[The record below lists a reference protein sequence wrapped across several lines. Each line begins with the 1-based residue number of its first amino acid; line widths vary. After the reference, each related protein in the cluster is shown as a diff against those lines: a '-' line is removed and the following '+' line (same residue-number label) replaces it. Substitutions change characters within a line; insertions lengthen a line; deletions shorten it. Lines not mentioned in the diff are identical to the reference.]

1 MLPNIWLVV
10 AAILASV
17 LLMTGG
23 FWLFSTFRFAKTSAG
38 VPPRRALP
46 VDPTLTSGS
55 EHKQICV
62 LAGSHGVNETSLAVG
77 SPSKNTRVSAAA
89 GVIKSA
95 SQSRSEDTDQTSN
108 VASRSRPMPAAA
120 PVVALTE
127 DVAAIID
134 GPRTNVDAAI
144 TPTVSAHGRA
154 VGGTIAAG
162 TLPNPVGAGATSTA
176 SDSTVSATPST
187 KTHDGRV
194 EADPPTEADTAGKSS
209 SSRIAPDVTAADP
222 PSIAAETTLVS
233 SLSRPV
239 AEETALAG
247 EKRVAPNPSNAT
259 SVEETAIP
267 AATCESPKATIAK
280 AKPPKDCKAASVDQK
295 CQSAPGDHEQGHNQ
309 DGRAPAPAQSRP
321 IHLLSHTAL
330 AQCGVVSGGN
340 GLSVG
345 LQYPLPGQQ
354 RDLNCHPRQPPK

>member
-95 SQSRSEDTDQTSN
+95 PQSRSEDTDQTSSI
-108 VASRSRPMPAAA
+108 ASRSRPMPAAA

-144 TPTVSAHGRA
+144 TPTASADGRA
-154 VGGTIAAG
+154 VGGAIVAG
-162 TLPNPVGAGATSTA
+162 TLPNSDGAGATSTA
-176 SDSTVSATPST
+176 TDSTVSATPST

-222 PSIAAETTLVS
+222 
-233 SLSRPV
+233 
-239 AEETALAG
+239 ALAG
-247 EKRVAPNPSNAT
+247 EKRVAPTPSNAT

-280 AKPPKDCKAASVDQK
+280 AKRPQ
-295 CQSAPGDHEQGHNQ
+295 
-309 DGRAPAPAQSRP
+309 RLQSRKRRP
-321 IHLLSHTAL
+321 KMPKRT
-330 AQCGVVSGGN
+330 
-340 GLSVG
+340 
-345 LQYPLPGQQ
+345 
-354 RDLNCHPRQPPK
+354 RRPRARP

>member
-55 EHKQICV
+55 ED
-62 LAGSHGVNETSLAVG
+62 N
-77 SPSKNTRVSAAA
+77 
-89 GVIKSA
+89 
-95 SQSRSEDTDQTSN
+95 DQTSSI
-108 VASRSRPMPAAA
+108 ASRSRPMPAAA

-194 EADPPTEADTAGKSS
+194 EADPPTEADTAGKASS
-209 SSRIAPDVTAADP
+209 SHIAPDVTAADP

-267 AATCESPKATIAK
+267 AATCESPKATIPK
-280 AKPPKDCKAASVDQK
+280 AKRPQ
-295 CQSAPGDHEQGHNQ
+295 
-309 DGRAPAPAQSRP
+309 RLQSRKRRP
-321 IHLLSHTAL
+321 KMPKRT
-330 AQCGVVSGGN
+330 
-340 GLSVG
+340 
-345 LQYPLPGQQ
+345 
-354 RDLNCHPRQPPK
+354 RRPRARP

>member
-46 VDPTLTSGS
+46 LDSTLTSGS

-62 LAGSHGVNETSLAVG
+62 LAGSHGVNEISLAG

-89 GVIKSA
+89 GVIKST
-95 SQSRSEDTDQTSN
+95 SQSRSEDTDQTSSI
-108 VASRSRPMPAAA
+108 ASRSRPMPAAA

-144 TPTVSAHGRA
+144 TSTASAHGRA

-222 PSIAAETTLVS
+222 
-233 SLSRPV
+233 
-239 AEETALAG
+239 ALAG
-247 EKRVAPNPSNAT
+247 EKRVAPTPSNAT

-280 AKPPKDCKAASVDQK
+280 AKRPQ
-295 CQSAPGDHEQGHNQ
+295 
-309 DGRAPAPAQSRP
+309 RLQSRKRRP
-321 IHLLSHTAL
+321 KMPKRT
-330 AQCGVVSGGN
+330 
-340 GLSVG
+340 
-345 LQYPLPGQQ
+345 
-354 RDLNCHPRQPPK
+354 RRPRARP